1 VVTQRRAKLWLGVV
15 LGLTAVAVVLATA
28 TGAGAAASFNPQA
41 RTGFIS
47 RGDVMAAGGAGAL
60 VADPLIAYQTTQTFT
75 ETCTWTNGT
84 SVQASG
90 SHFLFLLFQA
100 ETRYAAG
107 SQTITGYR
115 ISPADIIDGQ
125 TSDAGE
131 DRALCFAARGMP
143 DDGSAITQTFSFGRL
158 VETLTFFGPSGAVAL
173 PFHS

>member
-1 VVTQRRAKLWLGVV
+1 VVTQKRAKLWLGGF
-15 LGLTAVAVVLATA
+15 LALAVAAVILATA

-107 SQTITGYR
+107 SHKITGYA
-115 ISPADIIDGQ
+115 ISPADIVDGQ
-125 TSDAGE
+125 TNDAGE
-131 DRALCFAARGMP
+131 DRALCWAARGLS
-143 DDGSAITQTFSFGRL
+143 DDGSTITQTYSFGPK
-158 VETLTFFGPSGAVAL
+158 VTTLTFFGPSGAVAL